1 MPSTRSQSRR
11 FRELEMY
18 RGPVG
23 ISAVF
28 MLFLGSFLTEL
39 LEILTMQIQFCA
51 WSDELINEPGDFR

>member
-1 MPSTRSQSRR
+1 
-11 FRELEMY
+11 MY